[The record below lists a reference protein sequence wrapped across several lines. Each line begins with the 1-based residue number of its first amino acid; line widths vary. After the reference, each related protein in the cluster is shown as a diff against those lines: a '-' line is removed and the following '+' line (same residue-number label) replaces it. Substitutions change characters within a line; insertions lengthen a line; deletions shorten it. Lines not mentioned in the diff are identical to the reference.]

1 MALTARER
9 ANDAA
14 VQNILTQETQWT
26 DVVSTIQQTNN
37 GVRGYLITGR
47 PVSRENYET
56 ALANL
61 PGMLA
66 ALDAGAAGANDV
78 PGLAVLHRLIVTELA
93 QLARINK
100 LIDQGNKAQ
109 AAALI
114 GTDIDIGTMHD
125 LRGLTDQTMERLN
138 QKLIAA
144 AGAAAR
150 DGAMMQEV
158 TAAAVLGTLLL
169 AWLVMRSNLAQT
181 CRLRDAEAELA
192 AGNAALEQKISERT
206 KTLEANEHKFR
217 TLAECIPNTVFVAN
231 ALGAN
236 SFVSG
241 RGVAFSGLPAAA
253 MQGDGWL
260 ELLHPDDRAACQAKW
275 RHCVASGQD
284 FIGEFRL
291 RRHDGAYL
299 WLLFHTV
306 PIKSSQG
313 VITGWIGTAT
323 DIDARHRTEAE
334 TAGKNAK
341 LEEVVAETAQEL
353 QQFFDLSQDI
363 LAVVNFDR
371 QPIAL
376 NPAWERIT
384 GHGRDLAMARD
395 YFAFIH
401 PDDITANK
409 AAGKALTYGEP
420 ITLDMRMSRAD
431 GGWSWISWRAVTS
444 HKREL
449 IFAVG
454 RDVTAERERDEQLR
468 QSQKM
473 EVVGQLT
480 GGLAHDFNNLLTII
494 MGNLELLQRGMED
507 APLKLLHRLEAAM
520 DASRR
525 AAMLTHRM
533 LAFSRR
539 QPLDPAPLDASLLLA
554 GMADMLRRTLGET
567 IKVEIIGAVGLWQ
580 SLVDANQ
587 LENAI
592 LNLAVNAR
600 DAMPEGGTL
609 KITTQNVILT
619 TDDIATTP
627 IGLPGEYVSITV
639 IDTGTGMLPEVQA
652 KAFEPFFTTKPTG
665 KGTGLGLAQVYGF
678 INQSGGCVKLF
689 SQPGWGT
696 SVTLFLPR
704 LAIDALPEA
713 PPAPEPACAEP
724 AQPARGHGEIIL
736 LVEDE
741 PGVRQ
746 FAQDVLN
753 DLGYRVVTAETAAA
767 ALGVCATTPNIRLLF
782 TDIVLA
788 GGIGGHDLADRVN
801 ASHPDILVLYT
812 TGYDG
817 ADSTAA
823 RYFED
828 GPDFIAKPFTA
839 AALGEKVARLLE
851 TRRVMP

>member
-9 ANDAA
+9 ASNAT

-47 PVSRENYET
+47 PISRENYEI

-66 ALDAGAAGANDV
+66 ALDAGAAGANNV
-78 PGLAVLHRLIVTELA
+78 SGLAVLHRLIATELA

-109 AAALI
+109 AAALT
-114 GTDIDIGTMHD
+114 GADIDVGTMND

-144 AGAAAR
+144 AAAAAR

-181 CRLRDAEAELA
+181 CRLRDAEAALA

-260 ELLHPDDRAACQAKW
+260 ELLHTDDRAACEAKW
-275 RHCVASGQD
+275 RHCVASGED
-284 FIGEFRL
+284 FFGEFRL
-291 RRHDGAYL
+291 RRYDGAYR

-323 DIDARHRTEAE
+323 DIDTRHRTEAE
-334 TAGKNAK
+334 TAGKNAL

-363 LAVVNFDR
+363 LAVINFDR

-384 GHGRDLAMARD
+384 GRGRDLAMARD
-395 YFAFIH
+395 YLTFIH
-401 PDDITANK
+401 PDDITANMS
-409 AAGKALTYGEP
+409 AGKALTYGKP

-507 APLKLLHRLEAAM
+507 APLKLLRRLEAAM

-539 QPLDPAPLDASLLLA
+539 QPLDPAALDAGQLLA
-554 GMADMLRRTLGET
+554 GMSDMLTRSLGET
-567 IKVEIIGAVGLWQ
+567 IRVEIIGAAGLWQ
-580 SLVDANQ
+580 TLVDANQ

-600 DAMPEGGTL
+600 DAMPDGGTL
-609 KITTQNVILT
+609 KITTRNVTLPQ
-619 TDDIATTP
+619 DDIVTTP
-627 IGLPGEYVSITV
+627 AGPPGQYVSISV
-639 IDTGTGMLPEVQA
+639 SDSGTGMAPEIQA

-678 INQSGGCVKLF
+678 INQSGGYVQLF
-689 SQPGWGT
+689 SQPELGT

-704 LAIDALPEA
+704 LEMDGTPEA
-713 PPAPEPACAEP
+713 NPAVEPSRHAPSPPVH
-724 AQPARGHGEIIL
+724 GHGEL
-736 LVEDE
+736 VLVVEDE
-741 PGVRQ
+741 AGVRQ
-746 FAQDVLN
+746 FAHDVLS
-753 DLGYRVVTAETAAA
+753 DLGYRVLTAETASEALDICAA
-767 ALGVCATTPNIRLLF
+767 TPQIRLLF

-788 GGIGGHDLADRVN
+788 GGIDGHDLADRVN
-801 ASHPDILVLYT
+801 ASHPDMLFLYT

-817 ADSTAA
+817 AGTAA
-823 RYFED
+823 ARHFTD
-828 GPDFIAKPFTA
+828 GPDFISKPFTA
-839 AALGEKVARLLE
+839 AVLGDKIARLLE
-851 TRRVMP
+851 TKRVMP